1 MQSMTVWAM
10 NHEGLIRKV
19 FPGRTAG
26 PRRFEPRKE
35 NLQMGPNGSRTPA
48 AITATIIV
56 VVG

>member
-1 MQSMTVWAM
+1 MTGWAM

-19 FPGRTAG
+19 LPGGTAG

-35 NLQMGPNGSRTPA
+35 NLQMGPSGSRAPA
-48 AITATIIV
+48 AINATIIV